1 MSNAVVNEGASGRS
15 GAIRKGLVIL
25 GGVALTTLAAKVQ
38 VPFWP
43 VPMTLHTLAIMAIA
57 VTFGPR
63 IALSVVAAYI
73 LAGATGLPVFSGSP
87 ERGIGLTY
95 IVGPTGGYLAGY
107 LVAAVL
113 TGWLAQGAGLP
124 GRVGAMVAGMAV
136 VYAAGA
142 AWLALYVPA
151 DEVVALG
158 VAPFL
163 LGDAVKIAVVAAAG
177 PLLAK
182 VGPALLGGSR

>member
-1 MSNAVVNEGASGRS
+1 MSNVVVNERASSRS
-15 GAIRKGLVIL
+15 GAIRKGLVVL
-25 GGVALTTLAAKVQ
+25 GGVVLTTVAAKMQ

-87 ERGIGLTY
+87 ERGIGLAY

-107 LVAAVL
+107 LVAAFL
-113 TGWLAQGAGLP
+113 TGWLVQGRGMP
-124 GRVGAMVAGMAV
+124 GRVGAMAAGMAV
-136 VYAAGA
+136 VYVAGA

-151 DEVVALG
+151 DKVVALG
-158 VAPFL
+158 VVPFL
-163 LGDAVKIAVVAAAG
+163 LGDVVKIAVVAAAG
-177 PLLAK
+177 PFLAK
-182 VGPALLGGSR
+182 VGPYLLGGSR

>member
-1 MSNAVVNEGASGRS
+1 MSNVVINTRSSSRS
-15 GAIRKGLVIL
+15 GALRKGLVIL
-25 GGVALTTLAAKVQ
+25 GGVALTALAAKAQ

-43 VPMTLHTLAIMAIA
+43 VPMTLHTLAIMAMA

-63 IALSVVAAYI
+63 IALSAVAAYI

-87 ERGIGLTY
+87 ERGIGLAY

-107 LVAAVL
+107 LAAAFL
-113 TGWLAQGAGLP
+113 TGWLAQGRGML
-124 GRVGAMVAGMAV
+124 GRVGAMAAGMAV
-136 VYAAGA
+136 VYIAGA

-151 DEVVALG
+151 DKVLALG
-158 VAPFL
+158 VVPFL

-177 PLLAK
+177 PLLAN
-182 VGPALLGGSR
+182 VGPYFLGGSR